1 MSEHS
6 HPSRNRW
13 YNLLYATR
21 VHVRK
26 GDMPIINLSLLFSL
40 LVVMSAPWLAVIGLI
55 ASLALGYQF
64 HISRNDPAFGG
75 SFDDVMQN
83 AAHNVKSAV
92 DSVVKDETEE

>member
-6 HPSRNRW
+6 HPSRSRW
-13 YNLLYATR
+13 FSLLYATR
-21 VHVRK
+21 VQVHK
-26 GDMPIINLSLLFSL
+26 GDTPIVNLSLLFSL
-40 LVVMSAPWLAVIGLI
+40 LAIMSAPWIAVIGLI

-64 HISRNDPAFGG
+64 HISRNDPAFSG
-75 SFDDVMQN
+75 SFDDVVQN